1 MSDSTDSLTA
11 TPPESTHSASKA
23 IRKQR
28 GLVYLKFRNL
38 RNKSDHYAPWNSS
51 YPIVHVDTDQDTWN
65 EACHRLQFKV
75 LPSLRQQINTLP
87 KLLNPPDLQ
96 DDILNGSKLKLIT
109 EIQSELDHSLDQM
122 LSISAGIRLRPIP
135 SPADVDD
142 KDLKEMKEFTRR
154 GVFFKLHSLNHA
166 LRFIFDLSSVANS
179 IDDLI
184 KWLASHEFINIQ
196 EQWGPELSSHEGN
209 ITQVTKLIN
218 EAIHQVDVEST
229 DDGEESADEL
239 IIPDLDKRAIPLA
252 ESLIP
257 VIKLSRLFFRKLA
270 RDGLH
275 QIPLKSFTNMNSYQ
289 LETLSESA
297 GFIACDFSDIIRFLK
312 GSNENDETET
322 ADFITEII
330 RKLIHRFD
338 SNLLLA
344 IMYIIPLIPNSINS
358 PSCLQNYLVMWNNL
372 FLIAT
377 HRCIRAAQSYK
388 ADSQPVDTD
397 E

>member
-1 MSDSTDSLTA
+1 
-11 TPPESTHSASKA
+11 
-23 IRKQR
+23 
-28 GLVYLKFRNL
+28 LK
-38 RNKSDHYAPWNSS
+38 
-51 YPIVHVDTDQDTWN
+51 
-65 EACHRLQFKV
+65 
-75 LPSLRQQINTLP
+75 
-87 KLLNPPDLQ
+87 
-96 DDILNGSKLKLIT
+96 GSKLKLIT

-142 KDLKEMKEFTRR
+142 KDLKEMKEFIRR

-166 LRFIFDLSSVANS
+166 LRFIFDLSSGTIRQLTKLTRVTTTSNSQPIHKLNLGDQMIMFKTIVANS

-388 ADSQPVDTD
+388 ADSQPVETD